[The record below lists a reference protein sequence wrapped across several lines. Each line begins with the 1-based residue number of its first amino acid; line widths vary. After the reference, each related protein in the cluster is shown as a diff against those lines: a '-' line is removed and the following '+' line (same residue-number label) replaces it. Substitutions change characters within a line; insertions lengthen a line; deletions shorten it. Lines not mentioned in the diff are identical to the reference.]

1 MLLDPL
7 MGRLDIRG
15 HQREECY
22 RRISIGQIEM
32 MNGLAVIM
40 NGAGAMVVGF
50 TLLIAQL
57 VVAAFCVARMKQ
69 WVEQMNTD
77 RQIKNGQCSQP

>member
-1 MLLDPL
+1 
-7 MGRLDIRG
+7 
-15 HQREECY
+15 
-22 RRISIGQIEM
+22 M
-32 MNGLAVIM
+32 MNGLTVIM

-57 VVAAFCVARMKQ
+57 MVAALCVTRMKQ

-77 RQIKNGQCSQP
+77 RQIKNGQYSQP